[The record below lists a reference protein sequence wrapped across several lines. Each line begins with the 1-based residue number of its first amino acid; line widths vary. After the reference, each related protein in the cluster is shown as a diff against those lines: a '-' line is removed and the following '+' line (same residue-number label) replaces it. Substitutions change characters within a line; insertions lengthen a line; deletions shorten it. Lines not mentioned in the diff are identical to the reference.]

1 MVSAAGRAQTIGVI
15 ECVLQ
20 MSIVMEGDLLG
31 MGHVRVPFIRV
42 GDPLPA
48 SPLKIDTQSHRHT
61 YKFNWVNIGDTYA
74 MNLRQLEYFVA
85 IAEQGSLTHA
95 AERLFVSQP
104 SLSQQIRGLEAELGG
119 ALLERLPRGVRLTTA
134 GQELLGEARATLAHA
149 QRARRAVRQALDLEV
164 GQLEV
169 AVTSSAA
176 LGILPAVLREWQ
188 SRHPSL
194 EVSLLEFPHRRA
206 LEEAARDGA
215 GDIAVGSRPQTWSGP
230 VKQLGWEELV
240 LVLPDGD
247 PLLELEAVKLEL
259 LADRRWV
266 HYAPSAGLSEVVDF
280 CCAAAGF
287 APRVAVRTSQV
298 AAAPSFAAAGIGP
311 ALVPE
316 HIVPAAL
323 GRLVRHA
330 SPRPVRA
337 VCAFA
342 RERWTPLT
350 QAFLDTLLSFPW
362 GPKPQDA
369 LDL

>member
-1 MVSAAGRAQTIGVI
+1 
-15 ECVLQ
+15 
-20 MSIVMEGDLLG
+20 
-31 MGHVRVPFIRV
+31 
-42 GDPLPA
+42 
-48 SPLKIDTQSHRHT
+48 
-61 YKFNWVNIGDTYA
+61 

-85 IAEQGSLTHA
+85 IAEQGSVTQA
-95 AERLFVSQP
+95 AERLLVSQP
-104 SLSQQIRGLEAELGG
+104 SLSQQIRTLETELGG

-149 QRARRAVRQALDLEV
+149 QRARRVVRGALELEV

-176 LGILPAVLREWQ
+176 LGILPVVLRDWQ
-188 SRHPSL
+188 SRHPAL

-206 LEEAARDGA
+206 LQDAAREGA
-215 GDIAVGSRPQTWSGP
+215 GDIAVGSQPEVWCGP
-230 VKQLGWEELV
+230 VQQLGWEEMV
-240 LVLPDGD
+240 LVLPDRD
-247 PLLELEAVKLEL
+247 PLLKLEAVELDL

-266 HYAPSAGLSEVVDF
+266 HYVRSAGLSEIVDI

-287 APRVAVRTSQV
+287 SPRVAVRTSQV
-298 AAAPSFAAAGIGP
+298 AAAPSFAAAGLGP

-316 HIVPAAL
+316 HIVPTAL
-323 GRLVRHA
+323 RRLTRHA

-342 RERWTPLT
+342 RDQWTPLT
-350 QAFLDTLLSFPW
+350 QAFLDALISFPW
-362 GPKPQDA
+362 GPKPENQ

>member
-1 MVSAAGRAQTIGVI
+1 LLRLPIG
-15 ECVLQ
+15 
-20 MSIVMEGDLLG
+20 
-31 MGHVRVPFIRV
+31 
-42 GDPLPA
+42 
-48 SPLKIDTQSHRHT
+48 
-61 YKFNWVNIGDTYA
+61 NTYA
-74 MNLRQLEYFVA
+74 VNLRQLEYFVA
-85 IAEQGSLTHA
+85 IAEQGSVTRA
-95 AERLFVSQP
+95 AERLLVSQP
-104 SLSQQIRGLEAELGG
+104 SLSQQIRALEAELGG
-119 ALLERLPRGVRLTTA
+119 ALLERLPRGVRVTAA
-134 GQELLGEARATLAHA
+134 GQELLGEARATIAHA
-149 QRARRAVRQALDLEV
+149 QRARHAVRQALDLEV

-169 AVTSSAA
+169 AVSSSAA

-188 SRHPSL
+188 NRHPAL

-206 LEEAARDGA
+206 LEEAAREGA
-215 GDIAVGSRPQTWSGP
+215 GDIAVSSRPESWSGP

-247 PLLELEAVKLEL
+247 PLLDLATVKLEL
-259 LADRRWV
+259 LSDRRWV
-266 HYAPSAGLSEVVDF
+266 HYARSAGLSEVVDL

-316 HIVPAAL
+316 HIVPRAL
-323 GRLVRHA
+323 QHLVRPA

-342 RERWTPLT
+342 RDDWTPLA
-350 QAFLDTLLSFPW
+350 QAFLDTLQSFPL
-362 GPKPQDA
+362 GPKPRNS